1 MKKNRG
7 FTLIELVIIMLIIGI
22 LAGVGSSIIVSVV
35 QDLMYAPK
43 NLNMD
48 MLAQDAMDKII
59 EGDSTLAHGLRFSK
73 EITAVGAN
81 SVSFI
86 DQDGKTVVITLNT
99 GTNKLTRTINA
110 VADNTFLYYSSPTDI
125 GFFVGRNGATFLYYD
140 SAGNIT
146 AVSANVRRIEA
157 NFIARTGTGNFSDWQ
172 GKSEV
177 SSAIRTSK
185 FQ

>member
-1 MKKNRG
+1 MKKNRS
-7 FTLIELVIIMLIIGI
+7 FTLIELVITMLIIGI

-48 MLAQDAMDKII
+48 MLAQDAMEKII
-59 EGDSTLAHGLRFSK
+59 GGDSNLAHGLRFSK
-73 EITAVGAN
+73 QITAIAAN
-81 SVSFI
+81 SITFI
-86 DQDGKTVVITLNT
+86 DQDGKTVVVTLNT

-110 VADNTFLYYSSPTDI
+110 VADNTFLYYSAPADI
-125 GFFVGRNGATFLYYD
+125 GFFVGRNAAVFLYYD
-140 SAGNIT
+140 SAGSVT
-146 AVSANVRRIEA
+146 AIAANVRRVGV

-172 GKSEV
+172 GKAEI
-177 SSAIRTSK
+177 SSSIRTSK